1 MLKNTKD
8 LCGWCPKDFKA
19 IYGFWR
25 QKIVEQDESDGDSE
39 FTITIRLEANQQV
52 ERQIEENFE
61 DGEQYAGLTKTPS

>member
-1 MLKNTKD
+1 
-8 LCGWCPKDFKA
+8 
-19 IYGFWR
+19 
-25 QKIVEQDESDGDSE
+25 VEQDESDGDSE